1 MALSELALLRW
12 LQESRHSRKLIL
24 FIVFLALLLDNML
37 LTVVVPIIPSYLY
50 SIEHEKDAIEIQTAK
65 PVLKASTF
73 GGFQNIFSYY
83 DNSTVVAGNSTG
95 HLQGALLHEA
105 TTQHTVANRSTA
117 PSDCPSGD
125 KDLLNENVQVG
136 LLFASKATVQLLT
149 NPFIGLLTNRIGYP
163 IPMFTGFCIMFIST
177 VMFAFSRSYVFLLIA
192 RSLQGIGS
200 SCSSVA
206 GMGMLASVYTDDEE
220 RGNAMGIALGG
231 LAMGVLVG
239 PPFGSVLYEFVGK
252 TAPFLVL
259 AALVLLDGAI
269 QLFVLQPSRV
279 QPESQKGTPL
289 TTLLKDPYILI
300 AAGSI
305 CFANMGIAMLEP
317 ALPIWMMET
326 MCSHKWQL
334 GVAFL
339 PASISYLIG
348 TNIFGIL
355 AHKMGR
361 WLCALLGMI
370 IVGISILCTVEDK
383 VRQGGEQQ
391 MVVWVPVSASSTFSL
406 SSGKGMVD
414 SSMMPIMGYLVDLR
428 HVSVYGSVYAIA
440 DVAFCMGYAIG
451 PSAGGAIAKAIGFPW
466 LMTIIG
472 IIDILFAPL
481 CFFLRSPPAKE
492 EKMNSPN
499 VNEPRAAQWASLAEQ
514 QTLVAAVLS
523 VRRQQREGLSEV
535 LEEVDEV
542 RGPGGAILMDHNCPI
557 KTKMYT
563 QNNIQS
569 YPIGE
574 DEESESD

>member
-1 MALSELALLRW
+1 MALSELAPLRR
-12 LQESRHSRKLIL
+12 LRDGRHSRKLIL

-50 SIEHEKDAIEIQTAK
+50 SIEHEKNASEVPTAT
-65 PVLKASTF
+65 PVFPASTS
-73 GGFQNIFSYY
+73 GSFQNIFSYY
-83 DNSTVVAGNSTG
+83 DNSTMVTGNTTRD
-95 HLQGALLHEA
+95 LQRGLLPKA
-105 TTQHTVANRSTA
+105 MVTNMSVA
-117 PSDCPSGD
+117 PSDCPSKD

-163 IPMFTGFCIMFIST
+163 IPMFAGFCIMFIST
-177 VMFAFSRSYVFLLIA
+177 IMFAFSRSYALLLTA

-220 RGNAMGIALGG
+220 RGNAMGVALGG

-269 QLFVLQPSRV
+269 QLCVLQPSRV

-289 TTLLKDPYILI
+289 TTLLRDPYILI

-305 CFANMGIAMLEP
+305 CFANMAIAMLEP

-326 MCSHKWQL
+326 MCSQKWQL

-370 IVGISILCTVEDK
+370 IVGISILCIPLAK
-383 VRQGGEQQ
+383 NMYGLIA
-391 MVVWVPVSASSTFSL
+391 PTF
-406 SSGKGMVD
+406 GVGFAIGMVD
-414 SSMMPIMGYLVDLR
+414 SSMMPIMGHLVDLR

-472 IIDILFAPL
+472 MIDIVFAPL

-492 EKMNSPN
+492 EKM
-499 VNEPRAAQWASLAEQ
+499 
-514 QTLVAAVLS
+514 
-523 VRRQQREGLSEV
+523 
-535 LEEVDEV
+535 
-542 RGPGGAILMDHNCPI
+542 AILMDHNCPI

-563 QNNIQS
+563 QNNVQS
-569 YPIGE
+569 YPLG

>member
-1 MALSELALLRW
+1 MAWNEFSVLSWLR
-12 LQESRHSRKLIL
+12 ESRQSRKLIL
-24 FIVFLALLLDNML
+24 LIVFIALLLDNML

-50 SIEHEKDAIEIQTAK
+50 SIKHQKNETEIQTMR
-65 PVLKASTF
+65 PEITTTTVAS
-73 GGFQNIFSYY
+73 FQSIFSYY
-83 DNSTVVAGNSTG
+83 DNSTMDTGSQSDRTRSRDLYHTQTEQMVVNVT
-95 HLQGALLHEA
+95 
-105 TTQHTVANRSTA
+105 NM
-117 PSDCPSGD
+117 PSDCPTAD

-136 LLFASKATVQLLT
+136 LLFASKATVQLIT
-149 NPFIGLLTNRIGYP
+149 NPFIGPMTNRIGYQ
-163 IPMFTGFCIMFIST
+163 IPMFAGFCIMFVST
-177 VMFAFSRSYVFLLIA
+177 IMFAFSGSYTLLFIA
-192 RSLQGIGS
+192 RSLQGVGS

-239 PPFGSVLYEFVGK
+239 PPFGSVMYEFVGK

-259 AALVLLDGAI
+259 AALALLDG
-269 QLFVLQPSRV
+269 
-279 QPESQKGTPL
+279 
-289 TTLLKDPYILI
+289 
-300 AAGSI
+300 GSI
-305 CFANMGIAMLEP
+305 CFANMAIAMLEP

-326 MCSHKWQL
+326 MCSRKWQL

-348 TNIFGIL
+348 TNIFGVL

-370 IVGISILCTVEDK
+370 IVGISILC
-383 VRQGGEQQ
+383 
-391 MVVWVPVSASSTFSL
+391 VPFAKNIYGLIAPNFGVGFAI
-406 SSGKGMVD
+406 GMVD

-440 DVAFCMGYAIG
+440 DVAFCMGFALG

-472 IIDILFAPL
+472 IVDILFAPL

-492 EKMNSPN
+492 EKM
-499 VNEPRAAQWASLAEQ
+499 
-514 QTLVAAVLS
+514 
-523 VRRQQREGLSEV
+523 
-535 LEEVDEV
+535 
-542 RGPGGAILMDHNCPI
+542 AILMDHNCPL

-563 QNNIQS
+563 QNNVQS
-569 YPIGE
+569 YPIGD
-574 DEESESD
+574 DEESESDE